1 VGTVIEAWAT
11 YKSWD
16 FRQAYVSYYASI
28 YDLSDSDRATLLRSQ
43 LEASRASH
51 EFHVAVQMTTDKW
64 NDLERKNSPWRV
76 TLLDASGGELGPAS
90 IQTVKLPELYE
101 SQFFPSRTEFTRT
114 YEISF
119 ALTSSAGSLFLARQA
134 VVSSC
139 VCQPCRPDRAS
150 LGLEVAPA
158 VGKAG
163 FRRVA
168 WMARGRRD
176 LPVSFA
182 GRLIEVSEV
191 VLGLAFV
198 EVGLAGK
205 EVTLDGTEGTA
216 DTAAST
222 LAGLR
227 CAVV

>member
-1 VGTVIEAWAT
+1 MPARRVLGPALACAVALVGCAQSASKPVNFSDATRNYRPSDYSSVYESWTRHAKLWQEVGTVIEAWAT

-119 ALTSSAGSLFLARQA
+119 ALTSSGGQPFSGPASGRLVLRF
-134 VVSSC
+134 VS
-139 VCQPCRPDRAS
+139 P
-150 LGLEVAPA
+150 
-158 VGKAG
+158 
-163 FRRVA
+163 
-168 WMARGRRD
+168 
-176 LPVSFA
+176 A
-182 GRLIEVSEV
+182 GRIE
-191 VLGLAFV
+191 LAWDS
-198 EVGLAGK
+198 K
-205 EVTLDGTEGTA
+205 
-216 DTAAST
+216 
-222 LAGLR
+222 
-227 CAVV
+227 

>member
-1 VGTVIEAWAT
+1 MPARRVLGPALAFAVALVGCAQSASKPVNFSDATRNYRPSDYSSVYESWTRHAKLWQEVGTVIEAWAT

-51 EFHVAVQMTTDKW
+51 EFHVAIQMTTDKW

-76 TLLDASGGELGPAS
+76 TLLDASGGELGPTS

-119 ALTSSAGSLFLARQA
+119 ALTSSGG
-134 VVSSC
+134 
-139 VCQPCRPDRAS
+139 QPFSGPAS
-150 LGLEVAPA
+150 
-158 VGKAG
+158 
-163 FRRVA
+163 
-168 WMARGRRD
+168 GRLVLRFAS
-176 LPVSFA
+176 PA
-182 GRLIEVSEV
+182 GRIE
-191 VLGLAFV
+191 LAWDS
-198 EVGLAGK
+198 K
-205 EVTLDGTEGTA
+205 
-216 DTAAST
+216 
-222 LAGLR
+222 
-227 CAVV
+227 

>member
-1 VGTVIEAWAT
+1 MRARRVLGPALACAVALVGCAQSASKPVNFSDATRNYRPSDYSSVYESWTRHAKLWQEVGTVIEAWAT

-43 LEASRASH
+43 LEASRVSH

-119 ALTSSAGSLFLARQA
+119 ALTSSGGQPFSGPASGRLVLRF
-134 VVSSC
+134 VS
-139 VCQPCRPDRAS
+139 P
-150 LGLEVAPA
+150 
-158 VGKAG
+158 
-163 FRRVA
+163 
-168 WMARGRRD
+168 
-176 LPVSFA
+176 A
-182 GRLIEVSEV
+182 GRIE
-191 VLGLAFV
+191 LAWDS
-198 EVGLAGK
+198 K
-205 EVTLDGTEGTA
+205 
-216 DTAAST
+216 
-222 LAGLR
+222 
-227 CAVV
+227 